1 MFETSSL
8 IQLATLIVQTEFT
21 IVWCLIILAIAVGD
35 YLYLRHALSANVSRP
50 LQSARQSIELN
61 NGSQIDFC
69 RHFDLGSI
77 DIEEA
82 HLGKAWQEFAVQL
95 KHSNDYKFPSSDSQ
109 ILISLNDPHEFFHPE
124 NLINGAINMS
134 LFRALPGILTGFGI
148 LGTFVGLACGV
159 YLASNGINF
168 SEGIEIGIIIT
179 SMQGLLHGA
188 GQAFW
193 TSIAGLFTSICFLIS
208 IRRLEY
214 KTSKEINDF
223 ADLLSNYVV
232 VLTPELLSLHQYQ
245 QMGQQN
251 QIIQEMYTQ
260 WKLDMQGMLDAL
272 FQRQI
277 NSHQN
282 IVDGLEKVEKN
293 INVMTTQQGQMVGQ
307 ILNEGIQDFGKLMQ
321 TELSNMTASF
331 DQSAAA
337 ISDTVEQLDSSM
349 TKLESLIDQTSVSV
363 KNNLENIAVT
373 VTSIQDS
380 FRQGQE
386 DVQQLLTNAVDAGKS
401 IRTDLQEGSN
411 KLKTNLDSGSLA
423 LVEAMNDIND
433 FYNHQQ
439 SIVKEFVD
447 ISKNVS
453 LTADS
458 VRTNIGELQAFTN
471 NLSTWLSKL
480 EEQQESFNTKI
491 ADSITRINDQLQ
503 DSLTQWLE
511 TYQTQQTK
519 FNDELTETST
529 KVAEQINDSLS
540 NWQEAFESQQE
551 AFNQQITESSEL
563 ISEQINDSLS
573 QWSEDI
579 KACQNEFNEQL
590 MASATLVSE
599 QIADSK
605 NNNTEI
611 KQSIDS
617 YREQTSELLFENLTK
632 LSEALNNLH
641 NQMSRNLATADSD
654 IAKALSTLSD
664 TVDAWESSQKLVNK
678 KLHDHVDTLNKSTEL
693 LSSSIGKLSQSHNQV
708 FKN

>member
-1 MFETSSL
+1 MFDSNSL
-8 IQLATLIVQTEFT
+8 IQLATFVVQTNFT
-21 IVWCLIILAIAVGD
+21 VGCCLFIFVIAVSAYF
-35 YLYLRHALSANVSRP
+35 YLGHVISHKVDKPIKSVYEK
-50 LQSARQSIELN
+50 IEEN
-61 NGSQIDFC
+61 SGSQVAFC
-69 RHFDLGSI
+69 KQFDHGSI
-77 DIEEA
+77 NTEEPNVA
-82 HLGKAWQEFAVQL
+82 KVWDEFAIQL
-95 KHSNDYKFPSSDSQ
+95 KHSNDYKFPSSDSEQ

-134 LFRALPGILTGFGI
+134 LFRALPGILTGLGI
-148 LGTFVGLACGV
+148 LGTFLGLACGV
-159 YLASNGINF
+159 CLASNGINF
-168 SEGIEIGIIIT
+168 SDGIEIGIIIT
-179 SMQGLLHGA
+179 SMQGLLDGA

-193 TSIAGLFTSICFLIS
+193 TSIFGLFTSIGFLIC
-208 IRRLEY
+208 IRWLEY
-214 KTSKEINDF
+214 KTSKQINDF

-260 WKLDMQGMLDAL
+260 WKLDMAGMLDAL

-337 ISDTVEQLDSSM
+337 ISDTVEQLDSTM
-349 TKLESLIDQTSVSV
+349 TKLESLIDQTSLSV

-401 IRTDLQEGSN
+401 IHTDLQEGSN

-423 LVEAMNDIND
+423 LVEAMNDIDD
-433 FYNHQQ
+433 FYGHQQ

-447 ISKNVS
+447 ISKNIS

-458 VRTNIGELQAFTN
+458 VRTNIGELQEFTTH
-471 NLSTWLSKL
+471 LSSWLSKL
-480 EEQQESFNTKI
+480 EEQQESFNSKLTEQI
-491 ADSITRINDQLQ
+491 RNALSDWQESFQSQQ
-503 DSLTQWLE
+503 DS
-511 TYQTQQTK
+511 
-519 FNDELTETST
+519 FNKQVSE
-529 KVAEQINDSLS
+529 AS
-540 NWQEAFESQQE
+540 NLISQQM
-551 AFNQQITESSEL
+551 T
-563 ISEQINDSLS
+563 DSLS
-573 QWSEDI
+573 QWTEAI
-579 KACQNEFNEQL
+579 KDSQNEFNEQL
-590 MASATLVSE
+590 MASAILVSD

-605 NNNTEI
+605 NNNQEI

-664 TVDAWESSQKLVNK
+664 TVDAWDSSQKLVNK
-678 KLHDHVDTLNKSTEL
+678 KLYDHVESLTKATGV
-693 LSSSIGKLSQSHNQV
+693 LSSSIGKLSQFQNQV
-708 FKN
+708 SKK